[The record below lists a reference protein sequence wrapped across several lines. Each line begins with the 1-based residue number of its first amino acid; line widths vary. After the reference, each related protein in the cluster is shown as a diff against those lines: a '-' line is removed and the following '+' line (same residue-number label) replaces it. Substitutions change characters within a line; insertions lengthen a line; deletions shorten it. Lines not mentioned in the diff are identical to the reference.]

1 MPNTYAQLQPAAV
14 WRLFEEIDRIPRGSG
29 AESAVMAMLEKRAK
43 ALGHKTKRDKVGNL
57 LISVPATKG
66 REKSPVVVLQ
76 GHVDMVCEKNA
87 SSNHDFTKD
96 PIIPRV
102 KGEWVVADGTTLGA
116 DNAIGVSLALA
127 AAEDPAVAHGPLE
140 ILLTVD
146 EERGLTG
153 AQKVAEGF
161 FSGRILI
168 NIDSEDD
175 RTVTISCAGMQETLL
190 DFEAPRS
197 RPAAGWKGLEVF
209 VTGLKGGHSG
219 LEINANR
226 GNAIRILARALL
238 AAAKKS
244 GVRIAT
250 VEGGN
255 KRNAIPREAK
265 AVVSVP
271 AKSLAALKK
280 AAEAE
285 VAKIRTEEVAGIDD
299 GLEIRFS
306 DAAPGDA
313 WSEKDSR
320 RLLELLGSLP
330 HGVIAM
336 SVTVPGFVESSTNL
350 AVVAM
355 RGKKA
360 EICCTSR
367 SSVNSALDQMALQH
381 ACIAGLSGVGCRQG
395 GRTPGWKPDPGSAI
409 LRVVKEQ
416 YARVFGRAP
425 EVVGV
430 HAGLECGTL
439 RERFPGLDAISFGP
453 DIEGA
458 HSPDERVRIE
468 SVQRIYRLLGA
479 VLEGVR

>member
-1 MPNTYAQLQPAAV
+1 MPSTYDQLEPRAV
-14 WRLFEEIDRIPRGSG
+14 WKLFADIDRVPRGSG
-29 AESAVMAMLEKRAK
+29 NETAVMAMLEKRAK
-43 ALGHKTKRDKVGNL
+43 ALGHRTKRDKVGNL

-66 REKSPVVVLQ
+66 REKSPTVVLQ

-87 SSNHDFTKD
+87 SSSHDFSKD
-96 PIIPRV
+96 PIVPRV

-153 AQKVAEGF
+153 AQKIAPAFV
-161 FSGRILI
+161 SGRTLI

-175 RTVTISCAGMQETLL
+175 RTVTISCAGMQESLL
-190 DFEAPRS
+190 EFEAPRA
-197 RPAAGWKGLEVF
+197 RVAAGWKGLEVF

-219 LEINANR
+219 LEINRNH

-238 AAAKKS
+238 AGAAKTPL
-244 GVRIAT
+244 RIAS
-250 VEGGN
+250 VDGGN

-265 AVVSVP
+265 AVVCVP
-271 AKSLAALKK
+271 AKGAAALKK
-280 AAEAE
+280 AAESA
-285 VAKIRTEEVAGIDD
+285 VATIRAEEVAGIDD
-299 GLEIRFS
+299 GLEIRFA
-306 DAAPGDA
+306 DAAPKDA
-313 WSEKDSR
+313 WSEKDSA
-320 RLLELLGSLP
+320 RLSSLLGALP
-330 HGVIAM
+330 HGVVAM
-336 SVTVPGFVESSTNL
+336 SATVPNFVESSTNL
-350 AVVAM
+350 AVVAT

-367 SSVNSALDQMALQH
+367 SSVNSSLDQMALQH
-381 ACIAGLSGVGCRQG
+381 ASIAALAGVKCRQA
-395 GRTPGWKPDPGSAI
+395 GRTPGWKPDPGSAV
-409 LRVVKEQ
+409 LGVVKAQ
-416 YARVFGRAP
+416 YERVFGRPA

-439 RERFPGLDAISFGP
+439 REKYPGLDAISFGP

-458 HSPDERVRIE
+458 HSPDERVRVE
-468 SVQRIYRLLGA
+468 SVGRIYRLLAA
-479 VLEGVR
+479 VLGAMA